1 MHGWRKASLTGWLSR
16 SSLIVLPIA
25 MWPFEP
31 HSGVPFSL
39 SEPKLPSHLMPL
51 SLRQSLNQVPRTQV
65 TCSSPAQRES
75 LPYPP
80 QTAVQ
85 LASADQH
92 PQITTFPAARPRD
105 PGVISVVYINET
117 KTQRVEMS
125 PLTVTTLPF
134 NRFVF
139 VGILGGLHCVQFRE

>member
-25 MWPFEP
+25 MWPYEP

-80 QTAVQ
+80 TDSRATG
-85 LASADQH
+85 
-92 PQITTFPAARPRD
+92 IRRPAPSD
-105 PGVISVVYINET
+105 HHVPG
-117 KTQRVEMS
+117 S
-125 PLTVTTLPF
+125 PPTGPGCYF
-134 NRFVF
+134 SC
-139 VGILGGLHCVQFRE
+139 IH